1 MTEDYLYFGSDY
13 LEGAHERVLERL
25 IEVNRQPAAGYGSDS
40 HSERA
45 YDLIR
50 QACDCPHATVH
61 FFVGGTQTN
70 ATVIRALLRPYQ
82 GVLAPDTGH
91 INVHEA
97 GAIELGGH
105 KVLSLPSQEGKLTAQ
120 AVENWVTTFYADANH
135 PHSVYPGLVYVSQPT
150 ELGTL
155 YSLAELE
162 ALSAVCRQHQLP
174 LFIDGA
180 RLAYALGSPSND
192 VSLAD
197 LARLTDVFYIGGT
210 KCGTLLGEAV
220 VISNPSLLPH
230 FFTVMKQGGAVLAK
244 GRVLGAQFEVL
255 FEDGLYQVIGR
266 QAVAAA
272 QTIQDCLVA
281 NGYELVNRS
290 VTNQVFVRL
299 PKVLVPIWSDKV
311 QYATWELAEDYVV
324 ARLTTAWSTRPEQVT
339 DLCDFIAQHPAQS

>member
-1 MTEDYLYFGSDY
+1 M
-13 LEGAHERVLERL
+13 
-25 IEVNRQPAAGYGSDS
+25 
-40 HSERA
+40 
-45 YDLIR
+45 
-50 QACDCPHATVH
+50 
-61 FFVGGTQTN
+61 
-70 ATVIRALLRPYQ
+70 
-82 GVLAPDTGH
+82 
-91 INVHEA
+91 
-97 GAIELGGH
+97 
-105 KVLSLPSQEGKLTAQ
+105 
-120 AVENWVTTFYADANH
+120 
-135 PHSVYPGLVYVSQPT
+135 
-150 ELGTL
+150 
-155 YSLAELE
+155 
-162 ALSAVCRQHQLP
+162 SAVCHQHQLP
-174 LFIDGA
+174 LFVDGA

-255 FEDGLYQVIGR
+255 FQDGLYQVIGR

-272 QTIQDCLVA
+272 QTLQDCLVA

-299 PKVLVPIWSDKV
+299 PKVLVPVWSDKV

-339 DLCDFIAQHPAQS
+339 ALCDFIAQHPAQV